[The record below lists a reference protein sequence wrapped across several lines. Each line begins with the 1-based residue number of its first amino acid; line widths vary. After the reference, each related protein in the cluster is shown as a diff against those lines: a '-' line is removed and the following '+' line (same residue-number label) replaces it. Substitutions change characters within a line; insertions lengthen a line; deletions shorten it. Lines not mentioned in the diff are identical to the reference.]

1 MAVTQR
7 TRATTNHTLRQMAFA
22 ITAAAALATA
32 HVATAQPRL
41 TGGDIERIA
50 RSVVRIDALRNGEVV
65 RTGSGTIVLP
75 TGQIVTNRHVIE
87 NSDDWE
93 IAMLHDIDERP
104 VPRYRA
110 SLRGYSLEVDIAVL
124 EIDRWADG
132 KPLVSENL
140 DLPSAVWAEW
150 DLQRGDY
157 VGLLGYPGIG
167 GGFLTFTEGGIAT
180 VRRGSVGGETASVA
194 YQTDAEIAPGNSGGL
209 AVNRNGEMV
218 GIPSAAATEATGGRL
233 AVIITLEA
241 LLKAVNAG
249 LETDRRNTNR
259 SFVDAFAEANYGT
272 LLVQAGRRPE
282 GHRAAGIA
290 GGSMDVAEVID
301 ECRGWISTTPDY
313 RVRWTGRAESLGFRF
328 GATES
333 AAGTDDTTLTVRT
346 PDGRWFCDDDSAGG
360 MDPMIIIDDP
370 EPGDYTVWAGSY
382 VQDAFIEG
390 ELLVLDSASLP
401 PEETART
408 YAAPVD
414 AAAPGGG
421 DYDVNYGPW
430 QTALSQGARVCVLG
444 VGRQAV
450 GASRYVAEALQEAER
465 FVVQRSCG
473 QQTDIVF
480 TLMNGDD
487 VNDTVWLP
495 LNSTLVPI
503 DRTRSSFVLTATANG
518 ANQPFW
524 AEAMIVRWR
533 ARGAAL
539 DLGKAF
545 NAWAEQWGPVP
556 MKRSPGGRGSQR
568 LAILEYARQHDFRID
583 DFIDA
588 LGKITNPRSRSG
600 RRRHLR
606 PFQDSDLPS
615 DRGGGCR
622 DARPPRPRQRD
633 CEAPR
638 RRPPYGRQG
647 SALVPLA
654 VTAGWLVA
662 EAVDRNALR
671 CRWTGPRLFGLP
683 RPGPGLLSG
692 DVVPVCYHCT
702 VARPR
707 TRSSVPPFCSCR
719 WKIGLSRRS
728 ASTPSCR
735 FSGSCSSICMPY
747 PIR

>member
-1 MAVTQR
+1 MTQG
-7 TRATTNHTLRQMAFA
+7 TRATPNYTFRQLTCA
-22 ITAAAALATA
+22 ITAAAVLATA
-32 HVATAQPRL
+32 HATTAQPTP

-50 RSVVRIDALRNGEVV
+50 QSVVRIDALRNGEVV
-65 RTGSGTIVLP
+65 GRGSGTIVLP
-75 TGQIVTNRHVIE
+75 TGTIVTNRHVIE

-93 IAMLHDIDERP
+93 ISMLRDIDERP

-132 KPLVSENL
+132 RPLISENL

-180 VRRGSVGGETASVA
+180 VRRGTVGGKTASVA

-218 GIPSAAATEATGGRL
+218 GIPSAAATEATGARL
-233 AVIITLEA
+233 AVIITLDA
-241 LLKAVNAG
+241 LLNATSAG
-249 LETDRRNTNR
+249 LETDPSNTNR
-259 SFVDAFAEANYGT
+259 SFVDAFADANYGT

-282 GHRAAGIA
+282 GHRVAGIA
-290 GGSMDVAEVID
+290 GGPLDVAEVID
-301 ECRGWISTTPDY
+301 ECRGWVSTAPDY
-313 RVRWTGRAESLGFRF
+313 RIRWTGRAGSLGFRF
-328 GATES
+328 GPTGS
-333 AAGTDDTTLTVRT
+333 AAGSDDTTLTVRT

-360 MDPMIIIDDP
+360 MDPMIIIDEP

-382 VQDAFIEG
+382 VQDAYIEG

-401 PEETART
+401 PEEPAR
-408 YAAPVD
+408 ANSAPFG

-421 DYDVNYGPW
+421 DYDVNYGAW
-430 QTALSQGARVCVLG
+430 QTALSHRARVCVLG

-450 GASRYVAEALQEAER
+450 EAVRYVAEALQEAER
-465 FVVQRSCG
+465 FVVQRSCR

-503 DRTRSSFVLTATANG
+503 DRSRSSFVLTATANG

-524 AEAMIVRWR
+524 AEAMIIRWR

-545 NAWAEQWGPVP
+545 NAWAEQWVP
-556 MKRSPGGRGSQR
+556 
-568 LAILEYARQHDFRID
+568 FR
-583 DFIDA
+583 
-588 LGKITNPRSRSG
+588 
-600 RRRHLR
+600 
-606 PFQDSDLPS
+606 
-615 DRGGGCR
+615 
-622 DARPPRPRQRD
+622 
-633 CEAPR
+633 
-638 RRPPYGRQG
+638 
-647 SALVPLA
+647 
-654 VTAGWLVA
+654 
-662 EAVDRNALR
+662 
-671 CRWTGPRLFGLP
+671 
-683 RPGPGLLSG
+683 
-692 DVVPVCYHCT
+692 
-702 VARPR
+702 
-707 TRSSVPPFCSCR
+707 
-719 WKIGLSRRS
+719 
-728 ASTPSCR
+728 
-735 FSGSCSSICMPY
+735 
-747 PIR
+747 